1 MNTRTQL
8 VVSSDLA
15 SAAARRATGLP
26 SDAGLAA
33 LARYA
38 LARLAGWPSSA
49 ALDAA
54 RKRGGRVQADGPDG
68 GAP

>member
-15 SAAARRATGLP
+15 AAAARRAPGLP
-26 SDAGLAA
+26 EDAGLAV

-38 LARLAGWPSSA
+38 LARLAGWPHSA
-49 ALDAA
+49 ALNAA
-54 RKRGGRVQADGPDG
+54 RGRARQDQGGQE
-68 GAP
+68 